1 MKQTIKLMMVLF
13 IAICS
18 SAQGFAQNAER
29 RMNREELAATQARH
43 IAKELTLIEATTRR
57 FIDTYCACQQEIWT
71 LAPGQQRS
79 ADAAAKIENRF
90 DRSQKILDIRRKYYA
105 EYSKFLTPEQI
116 DKVYRIEKRMM
127 NRLVKKH
134 KATKRPLPKKHE

>member
-13 IAICS
+13 IAICA
-18 SAQGFAQNAER
+18 SAQGFAQNADR

-43 IAKELTLIEATTRR
+43 IAKQLTLNEATTRR

-134 KATKRPLPKKHE
+134 KATKRPLPQKRE